1 MTTNGKPGKSFRVGI
16 IGVGMIGTAVAQR
29 FIDCGHRLSL
39 YTRSP
44 EKLRPLLDQGA
55 VATESA
61 AEAARDCDFVI
72 TCVNTVD
79 IVRSVTVGQGG
90 VADTMAPPAVL
101 IDMSSIDPVST
112 RQLSRELHDR
122 CQVAW
127 VDAPLSGGAAKALKG
142 QLTVMA
148 GGDTDA
154 VNRAH
159 ALMQDLC
166 ANYTHMGPSGAGQ
179 TTKLVNQVLCALGF
193 QAMAEAVRLAEMGG
207 VDASVLAAALRG
219 GRADSSILQEFAP
232 QMAARN
238 YLPTGSLNNMLKDL
252 TGAQSLA
259 HSVGLSLPLTS
270 TAGQV
275 YGALVDA
282 GLGTAQVA
290 ELMRQFDLTQDGTA
304 GP

>member
-1 MTTNGKPGKSFRVGI
+1 MTSIEPTKKAFRVAI

-44 EKLRPLLDQGA
+44 EKLRPLVAQGA
-55 VATESA
+55 VATDSA
-61 AEAARDCDFVI
+61 ADAARGCDFVI

-79 IVRSVTVGQGG
+79 IVRTVTLGQGG
-90 VADTMAPPAVL
+90 VADTMTPPAVL

-112 RQLSRELHDR
+112 RQLAQELRDR
-122 CQVAW
+122 CGVAW
-127 VDAPLSGGAAKALKG
+127 VDAPLSGGAAKAARG
-142 QLTVMA
+142 ELTVMA
-148 GGDTDA
+148 GGEADA
-154 VNRAH
+154 VNRART
-159 ALMQDLC
+159 LMQDLC
-166 ANYTHMGPSGAGQ
+166 SNYTHMGPSGAGQ

-207 VDASVLAAALRG
+207 VDAGALAAALRG

-238 YLPTGSLNNMLKDL
+238 YLPTGSLDNMLKDL
-252 TGAQSLA
+252 NGAQSLA
-259 HSVGLSLPLTS
+259 RSVGLTLPLTA
-270 TAGQV
+270 TANQV
-275 YGALVDA
+275 YGSLVGA

-290 ELMRQFDLTQDGTA
+290 ELMRQFDAT
-304 GP
+304 